1 MNFVFLS
8 PQFPPNYYLF
18 CEGLKKRGVNV
29 LGLSDIPFEHMSPQL
44 VSNLT
49 DYYQVRSLENYEEVY
64 RAVAH
69 FIHKYG
75 RIHQINA
82 HNEHW
87 LELEAHLRSD
97 FNISGINLDCLADV
111 KNKSDMKQRFRNAGC
126 AVVEGATVDND
137 KQAYD
142 FINQYGYPAVA
153 KPDKGVG
160 ASGTYR
166 LTNEG
171 DLKEFL
177 RTRPEGTFF
186 FEEFIEGDIYTCDGL
201 VDYQGNPLFMMSS
214 TYSTGVMDIVNKDLD
229 MYYYY
234 LKDTPEDVIE
244 EGKKLV
250 DEYGLKM
257 QFFHFEFFRRHKDGK
272 LITLEVNMRPPG
284 GRSMDMFNFATDM
297 NLYDEWA
304 NVLCN
309 NKLTE
314 AFGINYY
321 CAYVGRKHHYQYK
334 RSHEAVM
341 QGFGELMRYQGEV
354 PPVFSRAMGQYCYIF
369 CTPDKEEMLNVCEA
383 ILEHDPNS
391 DMPGA

>member
-29 LGLSDIPFEHMSPQL
+29 IGLSDAPFESLSKNL
-44 VSNLT
+44 VNNLS
-49 DYYQVRSLENYEEVY
+49 DYYQVKSLENYEEVY
-64 RAVAH
+64 RAIGH

-87 LELEAHLRSD
+87 LELEAHLRTD
-97 FNISGINLDCLADV
+97 FNIPGINQAILPDV
-111 KNKSDMKQRFRNAGC
+111 KYKSDMKRRFRQAGC
-126 AVVEGATVDND
+126 AVVEGATVETEQ
-137 KQAYD
+137 QARD
-142 FINQYGYPAVA
+142 FIDKYGYPAVA

-166 LTNEG
+166 LMNHG
-171 DLKEFL
+171 DLEEFL
-177 RTRPEGTFF
+177 RSRPDGTFF
-186 FEEFIEGDIYTCDGL
+186 FEEFIEGDIFTCDGM
-201 VDYQGNPLFMMSS
+201 VDYNGNPLFFMSS

-234 LKDTPEDVIE
+234 LKETPEDIME
-244 EGKKLV
+244 QGRKLV
-250 DEYGLKM
+250 KEYDLRM
-257 QFFHFEFFRRHKDGK
+257 QFFHFEFFRRYKDNK

-304 NVLCN
+304 NVLCHN
-309 NKLTE
+309 ELTRP
-314 AFGINYY
+314 FGINYY
-321 CAYVGRKHHYQYK
+321 CAYAGRKDRYQYK
-334 RSHEAVM
+334 LSHEEIMQRYGNVM
-341 QGFGELMRYQGEV
+341 RFQGEV
-354 PPVFSRAMGQYCYIF
+354 PQVFSRAMGQYCYIF
-369 CTPDKEEMLNVCEA
+369 SCEDKDEMLSICNA
-383 ILEHDPNS
+383 IIEH
-391 DMPGA
+391 A